1 MAVTVDTIAVA
12 LGRTAPDAGTPERAQ
27 WEMWIADAVRAI
39 DRRAARL
46 GVDPAMLEAED
57 VDYVVREAVTDHI
70 RHPDDATQ
78 VAVSVDD
85 GSVSR
90 TYKTSRGRVTIID
103 EWWDLLFPSAP
114 SRRAFEIDTM
124 PNPTVLR

>member
-12 LGRTAPDAGTPERAQ
+12 LGRTAPDAGSPELAQ
-27 WEMWIADAVRAI
+27 WEMWITDAIRAI
-39 DRRAARL
+39 DRRADAL
-46 GVDPAMLEAED
+46 GVDVDSLNPDD

-70 RHPDDATQ
+70 KHPDDATQ

-85 GSVSR
+85 GNVSR
-90 TYKTSRGRVTIID
+90 TYRSSRGRVTILP
-103 EWWDLLFPSAP
+103 EWWEILFPTTAT
-114 SRRAFEIDTM
+114 RRAFEIDTM